1 MLYLKQKNNILNYLA
16 HILLS
21 GNDRRLE
28 VGNFIGDFV
37 KGTDYEQYP
46 KRIKEG
52 ILLHRAIDSF
62 TDNHP
67 VFLETVD
74 MLLPD
79 FGRYS
84 GIMADMFYDYLLA
97 SQFEKYSNGRSLKKF
112 TRRFYSSLLLN
123 YPWLPKQV
131 KGFMVHFITSDRLGE
146 YATYSGLYKTLSIME
161 RYKTDAIKP
170 GHSLYFLENNEEK
183 LREQFDRFMP
193 EVIKFSE
200 EKLK

>member
-1 MLYLKQKNNILNYLA
+1 MNYLA

-21 GNDRRLE
+21 GNDRRLQ

-37 KGTDYEQYP
+37 KGTEYEQYP

-97 SQFEKYSNGRSLKKF
+97 S
-112 TRRFYSSLLLN
+112 
-123 YPWLPKQV
+123 
-131 KGFMVHFITSDRLGE
+131 
-146 YATYSGLYKTLSIME
+146 
-161 RYKTDAIKP
+161 
-170 GHSLYFLENNEEK
+170 
-183 LREQFDRFMP
+183 
-193 EVIKFSE
+193 
-200 EKLK
+200 